1 MKPPDELK
9 RELVGQWLT
18 KAEKDFV
25 AAGILLESNPFVLGV
40 VGFLA
45 QQAAEKYLKAWL
57 VWNQVDFPK
66 THNIASL
73 LVMVS
78 EVNQTLAAQLMP
90 ARTLSQYAVESRYP
104 GDIPE
109 LTRDEAAAAFKLAES
124 VRDAIHEVLG
134 DVVR

>member
-1 MKPPDELK
+1 MKQPEDLK

-45 QQAAEKYLKAWL
+45 QQAVEKYLKAYLAWK
-57 VWNQVDFPK
+57 QVYFPK
-66 THNIASL
+66 THNIAAL
-73 LVMVS
+73 LVLVS
-78 EVNQTLAAQLMP
+78 EVNQTLGTQLMS

-109 LTRDEAAAAFKLAES
+109 LTQGEAAAAFKLAES
-124 VRDAIHEVLG
+124 VRDAVRKALG